1 MIPIVLYGGIQSTQD
16 EATANGALLLYR
28 APYLEGKSLV
38 LRGKKKIN
46 CATTWQMLTWKWM
59 RFASYKHWMDDLN
72 I

>member
-38 LRGKKKIN
+38 LRGEKK
-46 CATTWQMLTWKWM
+46 
-59 RFASYKHWMDDLN
+59 D
-72 I
+72 